1 LIGYGSDKRITLV
14 WDAATDD
21 KQVKNYKI
29 YYGQD
34 VKDLSQNV
42 MTTDASTTWYVPN
55 LEDGKEY
62 FFAVTAIDNE
72 GNESAAKSEIV
83 SAIPFML
90 EVKNALSTGPAQ
102 TIASTDLHPAAYSG
116 PFPTNAPKTGPEVE
130 FLFFGSAA
138 VSGLLRLLKKRK

>member
-29 YYGQD
+29 YYSQD

-102 TIASTDLHPAAYSG
+102 TIASTDL